1 MPALKTYDLFVSHA
15 WFYSKGYNRLI
26 ELLDEAN
33 NFKYRN
39 YSVPKHDPVI
49 DPDTEVGKATL
60 IKALD
65 AQIKPVNIVL
75 VMAGMY
81 ASYRYWIQKEIEIAQ
96 KYDKPIVG
104 LIPWGQ
110 VKTPANVQD
119 AALDMIN
126 WNTSSIVA
134 AIRTHAI

>member
-1 MPALKTYDLFVSHA
+1 MPAFKTYDLFVSHA

-49 DPDTEVGKATL
+49 DPDTEVGKTAL

-81 ASYRYWIQKEIEIAQ
+81 ASYCYWIQKEIEIAQ
-96 KYDKPIVG
+96 KYNKPIVG

-110 VKTPANVQD
+110 VKTPTNVQGV
-119 AALDMIN
+119 ALDMIN

>member
-15 WFYSKGYNRLI
+15 WFYSKGYNRLV

-49 DPDTEVGKATL
+49 DPDTEVGKAAL

>member
-15 WFYSKGYNRLI
+15 WFYSKGYNRLV

-49 DPDTEVGKATL
+49 DPDTEVGKAAL

-126 WNTSSIVA
+126 WNTSSIVT